1 MKQNIFITF
10 DLSVFN
16 EVPKLST
23 GPFKYTQLYDSIKLP
38 LAKIFENVLYKMVDD
53 KIKAF
58 KVLAWALT
66 QCERCAGCELSYLIQ
81 FPNEEPRWIR
91 DFIHKAATSVENLI
105 NGKFID
111 SLFHCSALSIM
122 DKHREYTHYGN
133 VMFKNSFRMIDGVV
147 HIQSSLIS
155 YLMGTPEGIF
165 IGLSHQNPNSY
176 ESREQ
181 AIADYYN
188 GVEVIDF
195 AEPIK
200 VEIEVQPTSAVKGIL
215 RFE

>member
-1 MKQNIFITF
+1 MKQETFITF

-16 EVPKLST
+16 EVPRLSV
-23 GPFKYTQLYDSIKLP
+23 GPHKYTQLYDSIKLP
-38 LAKIFENVLYKMVDD
+38 LAKIFENVLYKMVDG

-58 KVLAWALT
+58 KVLSWALV
-66 QCERCAGCELSYLIQ
+66 QCEKCAGCELSYLVQ
-81 FPNEEPRWIR
+81 FPNEDPRWIR
-91 DFIHKAATSVENLI
+91 GFIHKVATSVENLI

-111 SLFHCSALSIM
+111 SLYHCSALSIL
-122 DKHREYTHYGN
+122 DKHREYTYYGN
-133 VMFKNSFRMIDGVV
+133 VMFNNSFKMIDGVV
-147 HIQSSLIS
+147 HVESSRIS

-165 IGLSHQNPNSY
+165 IGLSHQSSNSFQ
-176 ESREQ
+176 SREQ

-188 GVEVIDF
+188 GIEVMDF

-200 VEIEVQPTSAVKGIL
+200 VEIEVMPTSVIRGIL